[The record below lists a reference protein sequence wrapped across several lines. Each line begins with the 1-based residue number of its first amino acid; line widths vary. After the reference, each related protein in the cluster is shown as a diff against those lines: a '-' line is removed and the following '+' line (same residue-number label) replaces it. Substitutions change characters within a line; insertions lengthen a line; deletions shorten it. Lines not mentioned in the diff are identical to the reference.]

1 MPIEHEV
8 KQGDSTVKL
17 ADEHGFFSDT
27 IWNDPA
33 NADLKKKRENM
44 DVLLPGDVIV
54 IPDKKPKDETKPT
67 EQRHRFRRKGM
78 PGVFR
83 LQVFEADEPRAN
95 QRYILTA
102 GSVSVEGTTD
112 ATGTLQE
119 FVPPD
124 CDKIKLVIGDD
135 QQEHVFKI
143 GHLDPI
149 NEMIG
154 VQKRLFNLGHDPGPF
169 DGQLSSQTRNAISA
183 FQQRFDDLENTGE
196 PDGPTVDRLDEVH
209 DNVNDFP
216 EQTSSDN
223 Q

>member
-8 KQGDSTVKL
+8 KQGDSTIKL
-17 ADEHGFFSDT
+17 ADKHGFFSDT

-33 NADLKKKRENM
+33 NAELKKKRENK
-44 DVLLPGDVIV
+44 DVLLPGDMIV
-54 IPDKKPKDETKPT
+54 IPDKEPKYETKPT

-83 LQVFEADEPRAN
+83 VQVFDSDEPRAN

-102 GSVSVEGTTD
+102 GPISSEGTTD
-112 ATGTLQE
+112 ATGTLKE
-119 FVPPD
+119 FVPPS
-124 CDKIKLVIGDD
+124 CSKIKLVIGDD
-135 QQEHVFKI
+135 EQEFIFQI

-169 DGQLSSQTRNAISA
+169 DGQLSPQTRAALTA
-183 FQQRFDDLENTGE
+183 FQQRFDDLEDTGK
-196 PDGPTVDRLDEVH
+196 PDGPTIERLNEVYEK
-209 DNVNDFP
+209 VNDFP
-216 EQTSSDN
+216 EQKGSEN